1 MLLRRV
7 AIACLLVVFGLVFGL
22 TGLPAATLQMGVGE
36 IRPGMVGIG
45 RTVFDGTRVEEFK
58 VNILGVLEN
67 VIGTRRNLIL
77 ARLQG
82 GPLANTGVIAGMSGS
97 PVYVD
102 GRLIGAVSY
111 ALGQFSKEPIAGIT
125 PIAEMTDATSFTDER
140 NNVRPAAAR
149 VRVEFPLTRENLTT
163 AFRKALNWNRPFAD
177 RPEDARFLGDGTV
190 ATGAGLALGTLLRPI
205 ATPLVMSGFDPD
217 LADMLGTAFRDQGFV
232 PAGGGATSLR
242 LGEQPFEGPLKP
254 GDAVGVMLVNGDMQL
269 GATGTVTHVEDD
281 RVYAFGH
288 PLYNLGP
295 TAFPMTRAYVYTVL
309 PSLFSSMKLST
320 TGEVIGSFLQ
330 DRAVAIAGR
339 LGPGPKMIPVTIM
352 LESDRAP
359 KRTFHFELAND
370 QMFTPLM
377 ASATISS
384 TLASYERQYG
394 TATFYVRGTARVN
407 KHEAVA
413 FDNVFSGDQPS
424 IGAAT
429 SVAAPIAALLGND
442 YEKVNIDSVDLT
454 IGSTEET
461 KTATLERV
469 WLDDQRP
476 RAGRTVPLKVLLRTR
491 RGEELLRTVPIEI
504 PSNASGTLSVLVA
517 DGNRLGQ
524 IEQREARSQQPRNV
538 DQMIRMLNR
547 GRRGSTLYI
556 KLLGSDPGAVV
567 SGESLTAL
575 PPSVL
580 GVLEADRSTGSFSP
594 LSNATLG
601 EWELP
606 TDHVV
611 SGSRTLSI
619 VVSPN

>member
-1 MLLRRV
+1 
-7 AIACLLVVFGLVFGL
+7 
-22 TGLPAATLQMGVGE
+22 MGIGE
-36 IRPGMVGIG
+36 IRPGMVGVG
-45 RTVFDGTRVEEFK
+45 RTVFDGTQVTEFK

-77 ARLQG
+77 ARLEG

-111 ALGQFSKEPIAGIT
+111 SLGQFSKEPIAGIT
-125 PIAEMTDATSFTDER
+125 PIAEMTDATAFNDT
-140 NNVRPAAAR
+140 RPAAAK
-149 VRVEFPLTRENLTT
+149 VRVEFPLTRENLTA

-177 RPEDARFLGDGTV
+177 RPEDARYFGDG
-190 ATGAGLALGTLLRPI
+190 GAGITSAGAVGTLLRPI
-205 ATPLVMSGFDPD
+205 ATPLIMSGFEPD
-217 LADMLGTAFRDQGFV
+217 LADMLGSAFREQGFV
-232 PAGGGATSLR
+232 PSGAGAAGGR
-242 LGEQPFEGPLKP
+242 LGEQPFQGPLKP
-254 GDAVGVMLVNGDMQL
+254 GDAVGVVLVNGDLQL
-269 GATGTVTHVEDD
+269 GATGTVTHVDDD

-309 PSLFSSMKLST
+309 PSLASSMKLST
-320 TGEVIGSFLQ
+320 PGEVIGSFLQ

-339 LGPGPKMIPVTIM
+339 LGPGPKMIPVTLS
-352 LESDRAP
+352 LEADRAS

-377 ASATISS
+377 AAAAISN

-394 TATFYVRGTARVN
+394 SSTFYVRGAAKVSG
-407 KHEAVA
+407 HEAVT
-413 FDNVFSGDQPS
+413 FNNVFSGDQPS
-424 IGAAT
+424 INAST
-429 SVAAPIAALLGND
+429 FIAAPIAALLGND
-442 YEKVNIDSVDLT
+442 YEKITIDSIDLA
-454 IGSTEET
+454 IGSSEEA

-476 RAGRTVPLKVLLRTR
+476 RAGRTAPLKVLLRTR

-504 PSNASGTLSVLVA
+504 PPNATGTLSVLVA

-524 IEQREARSQQPRNV
+524 IEQREARSPQPRNV

-547 GRRGSTLYI
+547 SRRGSTLYV

-567 SGESLTAL
+567 SGETLTAL

-580 GVLEADRSTGSFSP
+580 GVFEADRSTGSFSP

-606 TDHVV
+606 TDQAVN
-611 SGSRTLSI
+611 GSRTISI
-619 VVSPN
+619 LVSPN

>member
-1 MLLRRV
+1 MPLRRV
-7 AIACLLVVFGLVFGL
+7 AVALLLVVFCLIRV
-22 TGLPAATLQMGVGE
+22 PAATLQMGINE

-45 RTVFDGTRVEEFK
+45 RTVFEGTRVEEFTAR
-58 VNILGVLEN
+58 IIGVLEN
-67 VIGTRRNLIL
+67 AIGTRRNLIL
-77 ARLQG
+77 ARLEG

-97 PVYVD
+97 PVYID

-111 ALGQFSKEPIAGIT
+111 SLGQFSKEPIAGIT
-125 PIAEMTDATSFTDER
+125 PIAEMTDATTFTD
-140 NNVRPAAAR
+140 VRPAAAR
-149 VRVEFPLTRENLTT
+149 VKVEFPLTRENLTT

-177 RPEDARFLGDGTV
+177 RPEDARFFGDTV
-190 ATGAGLALGTLLRPI
+190 AAGATGTALGTLLRPI
-205 ATPLVMSGFDPD
+205 ATPLMMSGFEPE
-217 LADMLGTAFRDQGFV
+217 LAEMLGAAFRDQGFI
-232 PAGGGATSLR
+232 PTGGGAAGGR
-242 LGEQPFEGPLKP
+242 AGEQAFDGPLKP
-254 GDAVGVMLVNGDMQL
+254 GDAVGVVLVGGDMQL

-281 RVYAFGH
+281 KVYAFGH

-295 TAFPMTRAYVYTVL
+295 TTFPMTRAYVHTVL

-339 LGPGPKMIPVTIM
+339 LGPGPRMIPFTIT
-352 LESDRAP
+352 LDSDRAA
-359 KRTFHFELAND
+359 KRTFNFELAND

-394 TATFYVRGTARVN
+394 TATFYLRGSAKINR
-407 KHEAVA
+407 HEAVA
-413 FDNVFSGDQPS
+413 FDNVFAGEQPS
-424 IGAAT
+424 INAAT
-429 SVAAPIAALLGND
+429 FVAAPIAALLGND
-442 YEKVNIDSVDLT
+442 YEKVNIESVELT
-454 IGSTEET
+454 IGSTEES

-469 WLDDQRP
+469 WIDDQRP
-476 RAGRTVPLKVLLRTR
+476 RAGRTVPLKILLRTR
-491 RGEELLRTVPIEI
+491 RGDEILRTVPIEI
-504 PSNASGTLSVLVA
+504 PSNATGTLSVLVA
-517 DGNRLGQ
+517 DGGRLGQ
-524 IEQREARSQQPRNV
+524 IEQREARTQQPRNV
-538 DQMIRMLNR
+538 DQMIRLLNR
-547 GRRGSTLYI
+547 SRRGSTLYI
-556 KLLGSDPGAVV
+556 KLLGSDPGAVI

-606 TDHVV
+606 TEHAVN
-611 SGSRTLSI
+611 GSRTLSI

>member
-1 MLLRRV
+1 MSFRRV
-7 AIACLLVVFGLVFGL
+7 TVACLLVALWFTRV
-22 TGLPAATLQMGVGE
+22 PAATPQMGIGE
-36 IRPGMVGIG
+36 IRPGMVGVG
-45 RTVFDGTRVEEFK
+45 RTVFDGTQVSEFK
-58 VNILGVLEN
+58 AHVLGVLEN

-77 ARLQG
+77 ARLEG

-97 PVYVD
+97 PVYID

-111 ALGQFSKEPIAGIT
+111 SLGQFSKEPIAGIT
-125 PIAEMTDATSFTDER
+125 PIAEMTDATAFNDT
-140 NNVRPAAAR
+140 RPAAAR
-149 VRVEFPLTRENLTT
+149 VRVEFPLTRENLTA
-163 AFRKALNWNRPFAD
+163 AFRKALNWNRPFAE
-177 RPEDARFLGDGTV
+177 RPEDARYFGDAGGGLSSAGAVGTW
-190 ATGAGLALGTLLRPI
+190 LRPI
-205 ATPLVMSGFDPD
+205 ATPLFMSGFEPD
-217 LADMLGTAFRDQGFV
+217 LADTLGSAFRDQGFL
-232 PAGGGATSLR
+232 PTGAGAVGGRA
-242 LGEQPFEGPLKP
+242 GEQPFEGPLKP
-254 GDAVGVMLVNGDMQL
+254 GDAVGVVLVNGDLQL
-269 GATGTVTHVEDD
+269 GATGTVTHVDDD

-309 PSLFSSMKLST
+309 PSLASSMKLST
-320 TGEVIGSFLQ
+320 PGEVIGAFLQ

-339 LGPGPKMIPVTIM
+339 LGPGPKMIPVTLS
-352 LESDRAP
+352 LEADRAS

-377 ASATISS
+377 AAAAISN

-394 TATFYVRGTARVN
+394 TSTFYVRGAAKVTG
-407 KHEAVA
+407 HEAVA

-424 IGAAT
+424 INAST
-429 SVAAPIAALLGND
+429 FIAAPIAALLGND
-442 YEKVNIDSVDLT
+442 YEKINIESIDLA
-454 IGSTEET
+454 IGSSEES

-476 RAGRTVPLKVLLRTR
+476 RAGRTAPLKILLRTR

-504 PSNASGTLSVLVA
+504 PSNASGTLSLLVA

-524 IEQREARSQQPRNV
+524 IEQREARSPQPRNV
-538 DQMIRMLNR
+538 AQMIRMLNR
-547 GRRGSTLYI
+547 SRRGSTLYI

-567 SGESLTAL
+567 SGETLTAL

-580 GVLEADRSTGSFSP
+580 GVFEADRSTGSFSP

-606 TDHVV
+606 TDHAVN
-611 SGSRTLSI
+611 GSRTISI

>member
-1 MLLRRV
+1 MSFRRV
-7 AIACLLVVFGLVFGL
+7 TVACLFVALWITRV
-22 TGLPAATLQMGVGE
+22 PAATPQMGIGE
-36 IRPGMVGIG
+36 IRPGMVGVG
-45 RTVFDGTRVEEFK
+45 RTVFDGTRVTEFK
-58 VNILGVLEN
+58 VNVLGVLEN

-77 ARLQG
+77 ARLEG

-97 PVYVD
+97 PVYID

-111 ALGQFSKEPIAGIT
+111 SLGQFSKEPIAGIT
-125 PIAEMTDATSFTDER
+125 PIAEMTDATAFNDT
-140 NNVRPAAAR
+140 RPAAAR
-149 VRVEFPLTRENLTT
+149 VRVEFPLTRENLTA
-163 AFRKALNWNRPFAD
+163 AFRKALNWNHPFAE
-177 RPEDARFLGDGTV
+177 RPEDTRYFGDGGSGLTN
-190 ATGAGLALGTLLRPI
+190 TGAVGTWLRPI
-205 ATPLVMSGFDPD
+205 ATPLIMSGFEPD
-217 LADMLGTAFRDQGFV
+217 LADMLGSAFREQGFI
-232 PAGGGATSLR
+232 PSGAGAVGGR

-254 GDAVGVMLVNGDMQL
+254 GDAVGVVLVNGDLQL
-269 GATGTVTHVEDD
+269 GATGTVTHVDDD

-309 PSLFSSMKLST
+309 PSLASSMKLST
-320 TGEVIGSFLQ
+320 PGEVIGAFLQ

-339 LGPGPKMIPVTIM
+339 LGPGPKMIPVT
-352 LESDRAP
+352 LSLDADRAS

-377 ASATISS
+377 AAAAISN

-394 TATFYVRGTARVN
+394 TSTFYVKGAAKVTG
-407 KHEAVA
+407 HEAVA
-413 FDNVFSGDQPS
+413 FDNIFSGDQPS
-424 IGAAT
+424 INAST
-429 SVAAPIAALLGND
+429 FIAAPIAALLGND
-442 YEKVNIDSVDLT
+442 YEKINIESIDLA
-454 IGSTEET
+454 IGSSEEA

-476 RAGRTVPLKVLLRTR
+476 RAGRTAPLKILLRTR
-491 RGEELLRTVPIEI
+491 RGEELLRTVPIQI
-504 PSNASGTLSVLVA
+504 PSNASGTLSLLVA

-524 IEQREARSQQPRNV
+524 IEQREARSPQPRNV
-538 DQMIRMLNR
+538 AQMIRMLNR
-547 GRRGSTLYI
+547 SRRGSTLYI

-567 SGESLTAL
+567 SGETLTAL

-580 GVLEADRSTGSFSP
+580 GVFEADRSTGSFSP

-606 TDHVV
+606 TDHAVN
-611 SGSRTLSI
+611 GSRTISI

>member
-1 MLLRRV
+1 MSFRRV
-7 AIACLLVVFGLVFGL
+7 TVACLLVALWL
-22 TGLPAATLQMGVGE
+22 TRVPAATPQMGIGE
-36 IRPGMVGIG
+36 IRPGMVGVG

-58 VNILGVLEN
+58 VNVLGVLEN

-77 ARLQG
+77 ARLEG

-97 PVYVD
+97 PVYID

-111 ALGQFSKEPIAGIT
+111 SLGQFSKEPLAGIT
-125 PIAEMTDATSFTDER
+125 PIAEMTDATAFNDA
-140 NNVRPAAAR
+140 RPAAAR
-149 VRVEFPLTRENLTT
+149 VRVEFPLTRENLTA

-177 RPEDARFLGDGTV
+177 RPEDARYFGDG
-190 ATGAGLALGTLLRPI
+190 GAGVANVSAVGTMLRPI
-205 ATPLVMSGFDPD
+205 ATPLIMSGFEPD
-217 LADMLGTAFRDQGFV
+217 LADMLASAFREQGFA
-232 PAGGGATSLR
+232 PSGAGAVGGR
-242 LGEQPFEGPLKP
+242 PGEQPFEGPLKP
-254 GDAVGVMLVNGDMQL
+254 GDAVGVILVNGDLQL
-269 GATGTVTHVEDD
+269 GATGTVTHVEDG

-309 PSLFSSMKLST
+309 PSLASSMKLST
-320 TGEVIGSFLQ
+320 PGEVIGAFLQ

-339 LGPGPKMIPVTIM
+339 LGPGPKMIPVT
-352 LESDRAP
+352 LSLDADRTS

-377 ASATISS
+377 AAAAISN

-394 TATFYVRGTARVN
+394 SSTFFVRGAAKVSG
-407 KHEAVA
+407 HEAVA

-424 IGAAT
+424 INAST
-429 SVAAPIAALLGND
+429 FIAAPIAALLGND
-442 YEKVNIDSVDLT
+442 YEKVNIESIDLT
-454 IGSTEET
+454 IGSSEEA

-476 RAGRTVPLKVLLRTR
+476 RAGRTAPLKVLLRTR

-504 PSNASGTLSVLVA
+504 PSNATGTLSVLVA

-524 IEQREARSQQPRNV
+524 IEQREARSPQPRNV

-547 GRRGSTLYI
+547 SRRGSTLYI

-567 SGESLTAL
+567 SGETLTAL

-580 GVLEADRSTGSFSP
+580 GVFEADRSTGSFSP

-606 TDHVV
+606 TDHAVN
-611 SGSRTLSI
+611 GSRTISI